1 MMQHFYKKFL
11 FSLVAIFML
20 GCGNQQPTDTSIN
33 TLENDKQNTVIQKD
47 TFSID
52 SPTEAKMRALGLVD
66 ITEVDSS
73 IQVHLVYATADNFTG
88 KALYED
94 VRKAFVLPVVANKLA
109 QAQRALKA
117 LHPDYS
123 LMIYDAARPL
133 SVQRQMWEVAKAT
146 GQTHYV
152 ANPERGNG
160 LHNYGAA
167 VDVTIV
173 DGAGR
178 PLPMGTP
185 FDWFGPEAHI
195 TAEGQL
201 VTDGSITETELQ
213 NRLLLR
219 KIMTDSGM
227 LTIRSEWWHFELMR
241 GARARQELQILD
253 F

>member
-1 MMQHFYKKFL
+1 
-11 FSLVAIFML
+11 ML
-20 GCGNQQPTDTSIN
+20 GCDNQQPTDTSIN
-33 TLENDKQNTVIQKD
+33 TLENDKQNAVIQKD

-66 ITEVDSS
+66 ITAADSS
-73 IQVHLVYATADNFTG
+73 IQVQLMYATPNNFTG

-123 LMIYDAARPL
+123 LRIYDAARPL
-133 SVQRQMWEVAKAT
+133 SAQRAMWEVAKAT

-201 VTDGSITETELQ
+201 VADGSITETELQ

-219 KIMTDSGM
+219 KIMRDSGM

>member
-1 MMQHFYKKFL
+1 
-11 FSLVAIFML
+11 
-20 GCGNQQPTDTSIN
+20 
-33 TLENDKQNTVIQKD
+33 
-47 TFSID
+47 
-52 SPTEAKMRALGLVD
+52 MRALGLVD

-88 KALYED
+88 KVLYED

-109 QAQRALKA
+109 QAQKA
-117 LHPDYS
+117 LQAHHADYS

-133 SVQRQMWEVAKAT
+133 SAQRAMWAVAKAT
-146 GQTHYV
+146 RNTHYV
-152 ANPERGNG
+152 ANPENGNG

-173 DGAGR
+173 DGAGQ

-201 VTDGSITETELQ
+201 VADGSITETELQ

-219 KIMTDSGM
+219 KVMRDSGM